1 MTAEQRT
8 AALTAT
14 IDNLAWF
21 KIPHTLDQ
29 VVGIYAEA
37 TAESHGTQAR
47 TMTNEEILSSI
58 TSRANGGGGKGGHS
72 DPTPMAA
79 LWGEPDARDD
89 ADGTLGMIDADLA
102 RIVEAADELDRT
114 CSPTPL
120 IAVRARASRQER
132 ISRAVSALH
141 HVRPHLEPAITAG
154 ADEARMEY
162 LIRFD
167 LAESAEGLTLKCE
180 EIWRASR
187 GDTRPVA
194 IQRAITEC
202 SCCSAWRKGT
212 IATRAGLCDECAN
225 FKSNHSALP
234 IEGIV
239 RRWDYGKGATPALV
253 LEAQAA
259 MKRKSRKAS

>member
-8 AALTAT
+8 AAITAAL
-14 IDNLAWF
+14 DHLGWF

-58 TSRANGGGGKGGHS
+58 TARVNGGGGKGGHS

-79 LWGEPDARDD
+79 LWGQPDARDD
-89 ADGTLGMIDADLA
+89 ADGTLGMIDADVA
-102 RIVEAADELDRT
+102 RIFEAADEVDRT
-114 CSPTPL
+114 CSPTALTP
-120 IAVRARASRQER
+120 VRARASRQER
-132 ISRAVSALH
+132 ISWAVSALH
-141 HVRPHLEPAITAG
+141 HVRPHLEPAIGAG
-154 ADEARMEY
+154 VDQARMEY

-167 LAESAEGLTLKCE
+167 LAGSAEGLTLKCE

-194 IQRAITEC
+194 IQRAIAEC

-212 IATRAGLCDECAN
+212 IATRKTMCEQCAE
-225 FKSNHSALP
+225 FQTRHKAKP
-234 IEGIV
+234 TEPIV
-239 RRWDYGKGATPALV
+239 RRWEYGQNATPGQI
-253 LEAQAA
+253 LEAQAVG
-259 MKRKSRKAS
+259 KRKARAS